1 MRFIDVN
8 VFLYALIKPK
18 RELSRSEQTIKKQA
32 RKILESLDSNGKVLT
47 TAVHISEVFNI
58 LESHS
63 TNDYTFEVA
72 ERLLFNDNIIIESVN
87 KENYRISLLIAKKHN
102 ISINDALAVFFMRN
116 NKVKEIYS
124 FDKHF
129 DDIEDIKRVVD

>member
-1 MRFIDVN
+1 MRFIDAN

-18 RELSRSEQTIKKQA
+18 RELSHSEQTVKKQA

-87 KENYRISLLIAKKHN
+87 KENYRISLLIAKKYN

-129 DDIEDIKRVVD
+129 EDIEDIKRVV

>member
-1 MRFIDVN
+1 MRFVDANI
-8 VFLYALIKPK
+8 FLYALIKPK
-18 RELSRSEQTIKKQA
+18 RELSRSEQTVKKQA
-32 RKILESLDSNGKVLT
+32 RKILESLDSNGNVLT

-72 ERLLFNDNIIIESVN
+72 ERLLFNDSIIIESVN

-129 DDIEDIKRVVD
+129 DDIEDINRVVD

>member
-1 MRFIDVN
+1 MRFIDAN

-18 RELSRSEQTIKKQA
+18 RELSHSEQTVKKQA

-47 TAVHISEVFNI
+47 TAVYISEVFNI

-129 DDIEDIKRVVD
+129 DDIEDVNRVVD